1 VARVTFG
8 TPGSQTV
15 SVRGGVG
22 GDILATASTTVVAVP
37 VVSTFGVLL
46 PRAVPAGVPVV
57 ATVVALD
64 AQGRPVPTFTGTA
77 SLASSDQAAKLPPT
91 VTFVNGRALVRIM
104 FTTLGEQTL
113 TVTSGSVV
121 GTGKT
126 RVGEV
131 TIQPVRG

>member
-1 VARVTFG
+1 
-8 TPGSQTV
+8 
-15 SVRGGVG
+15 
-22 GDILATASTTVVAVP
+22 
-37 VVSTFGVLL
+37 
-46 PRAVPAGVPVV
+46 
-57 ATVVALD
+57 
-64 AQGRPVPTFTGTA
+64 
-77 SLASSDQAAKLPPT
+77 
-91 VTFVNGRALVRIM
+91 M